1 MTHSG
6 RTHDAI
12 RVISVP
18 AHLAQRADAAI
29 LVHLHLVELLALGR
43 RAAAVE
49 ERQRRRGQPVKP
61 QREQQPRRRLET
73 SLSSMASQFLLDA
86 FEKANQGAAD
96 AATRNAS
103 FDYFGVP

>member
-1 MTHSG
+1 M
-6 RTHDAI
+6 
-12 RVISVP
+12 
-18 AHLAQRADAAI
+18 
-29 LVHLHLVELLALGR
+29 R
-43 RAAAVE
+43 RASERSKEAKAAADEQARE
-49 ERQRRRGQPVKP
+49 ERERQQREQREQP